1 MALMCG
7 RPCSPPPATPG
18 ATALR
23 ANPAIPATVAAP
35 ALRATP
41 ALLAVLV
48 LGLSASAQAQE
59 RAGSFYLTAGVAAAH
74 QSGAADG
81 VSQVYIA
88 APGGTTAGWSLAAGV
103 FVGSRVSV
111 EAECAGTGMLRA
123 REPSRYFMT
132 YIEERRERYFGANVR
147 LHLLPGRLVDIEP
160 VAGIALVRRD
170 RWSQTETYRAYMP
183 PEQALTV
190 GPRVRYDTLTGA
202 SASAGADLRIG
213 GRHVAFVPSFRVRV
227 ATRGEKI
234 ESYYPAGYP
243 AWSLA
248 AGAGL
253 RVDF

>member
-1 MALMCG
+1 MANL
-7 RPCSPPPATPG
+7 
-18 ATALR
+18 
-23 ANPAIPATVAAP
+23 ANLAAP
-35 ALRATP
+35 ALRVILATP
-41 ALLAVLV
+41 ATLVLLALLV
-48 LGLSASAQAQE
+48 LGLPAGALAQE
-59 RAGSFYLTAGVAAAH
+59 RAGSVYLTAGVTGVH

-103 FVGSRVSV
+103 FVGSSVSV
-111 EAECAGTGMLRA
+111 EAEWAGTGMLRA

-132 YIEERRERYFGANVR
+132 YIEERREQYFGANVR
-147 LHLLPGRLVDIEP
+147 FHLLPGRLVDIEP

-170 RWSQTETYRAYMP
+170 RWSQTETLRAYMP
-183 PEQALTV
+183 PDQTLTV

-202 SASAGADLRIG
+202 SALAGVDLRIG

-234 ESYYPAGYP
+234 ESYYPAGYS
-243 AWSLA
+243 AWSVA
-248 AGAGL
+248 AGASL